1 MDIASQVRTI
11 ASREFSRHIDD
22 VQPETKLAVFGIDY
36 IDIACLAIE
45 LQDRLGI
52 ELSHAELER
61 LERPTATIADL
72 IGMVERAKVM
82 A

>member
-1 MDIASQVRTI
+1 MDITSQVRAI

-22 VQPETKLAVFGIDY
+22 VQPETKLVALGIDY

-45 LQDRLGI
+45 LEDRLGI

-61 LERPTATIADL
+61 LEKPTATVADL
-72 IGMVERAKVM
+72 IGMVDRAKVM